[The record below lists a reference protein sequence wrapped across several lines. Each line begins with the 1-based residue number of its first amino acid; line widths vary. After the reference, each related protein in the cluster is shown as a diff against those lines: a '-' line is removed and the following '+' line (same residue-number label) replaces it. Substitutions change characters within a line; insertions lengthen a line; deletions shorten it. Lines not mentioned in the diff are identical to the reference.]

1 MPLFRSIVFAS
12 VVVGLIVGTAITI
25 VQYFGTIQLIAQ
37 AEVYE
42 TGGSAHHHDADEA
55 ATPTLPD
62 THSHNTASW
71 EPSDGVERLSFT
83 LAANIL
89 TSIGYSLVLIGL
101 VALRGKPVTWRE
113 GIFWGLAAF
122 ASVMLGPMLG
132 LPPELPGTPS
142 APLDARQIWWVGT
155 AIMTACALAI
165 LAFNRRPWAAAVAIV
180 MISVPHLIG
189 APIAPEGEHGS
200 APAALEQ
207 QFVAAV
213 VITSLV
219 FWVMLGS
226 LGAAVYGR
234 FGASK

>member
-12 VVVGLIVGTAITI
+12 VLVGLIVGTATTA
-25 VQYFGTIQLIAQ
+25 VQFFGTIQLIAQ

-42 TGGSAHHHDADEA
+42 RAGSEHHHDADSVAEPTTAHSHQHEEA
-55 ATPTLPD
+55 A
-62 THSHNTASW
+62 W

-83 LAANIL
+83 LVANIL
-89 TSIGYSLVLIGL
+89 TSIGYALVLIGL
-101 VALRGKPVTWRE
+101 VALRGKRVTWRE

-122 ASVMLGPMLG
+122 ASVMLAPMLG

-142 APLDARQIWWVGT
+142 APLDARQLWWVGT
-155 AIMTACALAI
+155 AVATAAGIALI
-165 LAFNRRPWAAAVAIV
+165 AFNRTAWAAVLATI
-180 MISVPHLIG
+180 MIALPHLIG
-189 APIAPEGEHGS
+189 APVAPEGEHGL

-207 QFVAAV
+207 QFIAAA
-213 VITSLV
+213 VITSFL

-234 FGASK
+234 FGVEK